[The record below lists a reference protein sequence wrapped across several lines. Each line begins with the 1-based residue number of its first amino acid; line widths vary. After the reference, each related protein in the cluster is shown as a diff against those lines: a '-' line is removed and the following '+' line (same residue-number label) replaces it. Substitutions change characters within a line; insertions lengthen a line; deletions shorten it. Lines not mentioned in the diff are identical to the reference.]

1 MFKVGDIVT
10 GICGHIKNKKYVITN
25 VHRSIVTMEEV
36 KTSNIVTIFDVYI
49 EYDLEFA
56 RRLKLEKIKNKIH

>member
-25 VHRSIVTMEEV
+25 VHRSIVTMEEI
-36 KTSNIVTIFDVYI
+36 KTLLIVTIFQ
-49 EYDLEFA
+49 EYVEHDLEST
-56 RRLKLEKIKNKIH
+56 RRLKLERIKNKIH